1 MRIQAI
7 TAVEIAAI
15 AEWEYPNELAT
26 YNHEEI
32 ELGNDAF
39 FAVYDDEHF
48 TGFGVS
54 GVDAIVQG
62 LEENAVTLD
71 IGLGMAPHLIRKGLG
86 KQFGKTVLAE
96 VAEKAK
102 NGGYSYLRCAIY
114 SWNEVS
120 LHIAKSA
127 GFNEVETIVNSNGK
141 FVILKASTR
150 ELKV

>member
-7 TAVEIAAI
+7 TEVEIAAI
-15 AEWEYPNELAT
+15 AKWEYPDELST

-32 ELGNDAF
+32 ELGNDSF
-39 FAVYDDEHF
+39 FAVYDEEDF

-86 KQFGKTVLAE
+86 KKFGKSVLSE
-96 VAEKAK
+96 VAKKAK
-102 NGGYSYLRCAIY
+102 YGGYTYLRCAIY
-114 SWNEVS
+114 SWNTVS
-120 LHIAKSA
+120 LHVAKSA
-127 GFNEVETIVNSNGK
+127 GFNEVETIVNSNGE
-141 FVILKASTR
+141 FIILKTSTS